1 MKKQISLFVAI
12 LLFSA
17 AIVSANQM
25 PIGEA
30 KLIVTI
36 EKSIESVTSLDLRL
50 ANLEKKGTLI
60 LLQDMNGNN
69 WFSQYV
75 SRKAGFAKRLNLKGM
90 PDGTYTLS
98 VSHKDATVI
107 QALRLSNG
115 VLEVLKHQKMEVPA
129 KKGEDLVKGK

>member
-17 AIVSANQM
+17 TTVSANQM
-25 PIGEA
+25 PIGKA

-36 EKSIESVTSLDLRL
+36 EKSIENATSLDLRL

-90 PDGTYTLS
+90 PDGNYTLS
-98 VSHKDATVI
+98 VNHKDATVI
-107 QALRLSNG
+107 QMLRLSNG
-115 VLEVLKHQKMEVPA
+115 VLEVLKHQKMEVPSVQ
-129 KKGEDLVKGK
+129 GEDLVKGK